1 MEHLHLKSRI
11 QIPAS
16 TAWRYLMVRG
26 QEPSALTTV
35 TTCVTAHTQYTLIIL
50 ANLLRCVLCKS
61 LTWWRNVDV
70 NEIMSFTVHVTLSPC
85 CWERRQDSVT
95 WHCHHA
101 AQRDAKTVS
110 RDTVTMLLRER
121 RQDSVTWH
129 CHHAAERDAKT
140 VSRDTVTMLLRETP
154 RVYPSRDMAIQFARF
169 ESCGLQH
176 LGYPSRESLSFAD
189 PWCEGVERTSAK
201 GVEAA
206 GPHHHRSSSDCAMV

>member
-101 AQRDAKTVS
+101 A
-110 RDTVTMLLRER
+110 
-121 RQDSVTWH
+121 
-129 CHHAAERDAKT
+129 ERDAKSLSLQRYGHPIRQIWILWT
-140 VSRDTVTMLLRETP
+140 TASGVS
-154 RVYPSRDMAIQFARF
+154 FK
-169 ESCGLQH
+169 
-176 LGYPSRESLSFAD
+176 RESI
-189 PWCEGVERTSAK
+189 VR
-201 GVEAA
+201 
-206 GPHHHRSSSDCAMV
+206 RSMMWRSWKNVC

>member
-70 NEIMSFTVHVTLSPC
+70 NEIMSFTVHVTLSLC
-85 CWERRQDSVT
+85 C
-95 WHCHHA
+95 
-101 AQRDAKTVS
+101 
-110 RDTVTMLLRER
+110 
-121 RQDSVTWH
+121 
-129 CHHAAERDAKT
+129 
-140 VSRDTVTMLLRETP
+140 RETP
-154 RVYPSRDMAIQFARF
+154 EFIPPEMWP
-169 ESCGLQH
+169 
-176 LGYPSRESLSFAD
+176 GYPICQIWIQWTTASGVSFKRGSVVCRSMIWRSWIWNSICWVSEGCWTTPSLWQLLHS
-189 PWCEGVERTSAK
+189 GVVVWMQMFTLVVDILNINFEPLIFLLCFVGFIDTGSPKCDRYKRAK
-201 GVEAA
+201 
-206 GPHHHRSSSDCAMV
+206 C